1 MFSEEPERPVKRKKF
16 DESNNHDS
24 SSGFQK
30 ASLTNNSNS
39 ERPKLEKDSRMSS
52 IDNNND
58 TKLGGESEMER
69 KQRLEIE
76 ALKRQL
82 AESKNA
88 SSSSSRQEEDIP
100 TEFQLSSKRKI
111 TVRDFRGKALID
123 IREFY
128 TKDSGELAPGRKGI
142 SLTVEQYE
150 KFKSYIVDIDKAI
163 ENL

>member
-1 MFSEEPERPVKRKKF
+1 MFSEEPERPTKRKKF
-16 DESNNHDS
+16 DESNNHN

-30 ASLTNNSNS
+30 ASLVNNGNN
-39 ERPKLEKDSRMSS
+39 ERPNGESDSRVFS
-52 IDNNND
+52 INNVINDN
-58 TKLGGESEMER
+58 KLARESEVER

-82 AESKNA
+82 EESRN

-100 TEFQLSSKRKI
+100 KEFQISSKRKV

-142 SLTVEQYE
+142 SLTVEQYQ
-150 KFKSYIVDIDKAI
+150 KFKSHIEDIDRAI

>member
-1 MFSEEPERPVKRKKF
+1 MFSEEPERPTKRKKF
-16 DESNNHDS
+16 DESNNHN

-30 ASLTNNSNS
+30 ASLTNNRNI
-39 ERPKLEKDSRMSS
+39 ERPKLEKDSHISS
-52 IDNNND
+52 INNNND

-82 AESKNA
+82 AESKN

-128 TKDSGELAPGRKGI
+128 AKDSGELAPGRKGI

-150 KFKSYIVDIDKAI
+150 KFKSYIEDIDKAI